1 MKLISP
7 LGFEV
12 REAVNGQEAV
22 EIWQTYSPDLIWM
35 DMRMPIMDGYE
46 ATRQIKATPYGK
58 DITIIALTASA
69 FKEDRETILSVGCD
83 DFVRKPFYEAEI
95 FHKIAQHLHIEYLYE
110 EVVQVIEEK
119 IEDEATIAWDILTQ
133 MPVMWLTNFHQAVL
147 AADSDTILSLLRE
160 LRPHNEEM
168 ADKLSTLVNDFRFD
182 LISYEIEK
190 LREDIKS

>member
-1 MKLISP
+1 
-7 LGFEV
+7 
-12 REAVNGQEAV
+12 
-22 EIWQTYSPDLIWM
+22 
-35 DMRMPIMDGYE
+35 
-46 ATRQIKATPYGK
+46 
-58 DITIIALTASA
+58 
-69 FKEDRETILSVGCD
+69 
-83 DFVRKPFYEAEI
+83 
-95 FHKIAQHLHIEYLYE
+95 
-110 EVVQVIEEK
+110 
-119 IEDEATIAWDILTQ
+119 